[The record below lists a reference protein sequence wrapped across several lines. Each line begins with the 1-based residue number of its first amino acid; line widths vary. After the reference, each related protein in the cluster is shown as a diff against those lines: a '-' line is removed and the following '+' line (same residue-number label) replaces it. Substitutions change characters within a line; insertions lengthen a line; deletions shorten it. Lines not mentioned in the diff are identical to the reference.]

1 MNDMKKNCWLKV
13 VALCAAAVIGVLALL
28 VLVPTS
34 PALMVDSPL
43 TLWSASVD
51 DWGEPA
57 GLRITAYSV
66 GIAMAAAAALIM
78 TAAAAKLCG
87 RSYAEGLVLGLV
99 SGACALVCSHLLFC
113 VVRWG
118 YIINDLGGTAAFLVT
133 FWEGGYTMYGAILG
147 GLLGA
152 FVFAMIRRQPVMSC
166 FDTIVPGMLF
176 LVAAG
181 RYAEQ
186 YTLQGMAS
194 YRAAEA
200 LSMLPFASVGE
211 WGDPMLKVYAYEAIV
226 ALVALGFWLY
236 SFWKKAPAGRAAEN
250 GLIVLSTWQIMME
263 SWRGDELIKFGFVC
277 LNMLMAAAVLV
288 AILVPRIVRTV
299 KAQGWKPWTIARIVI
314 FLAAIGIVIA
324 IEFALD
330 KSDINNT
337 LLYAVMTAAIL
348 GMTASALIGD
358 GRSEAREKGMD

>member
-1 MNDMKKNCWLKV
+1 MNDVTSKKNCLPKLI
-13 VALCAAAVIGVLALL
+13 ALCAAALVGVLALL

-34 PALMVDSPL
+34 PALMVDSPV
-43 TLWSASVD
+43 TLWASGVD
-51 DWGEPA
+51 EWGDPA

-66 GIAMAAAAALIM
+66 CIAVGAALALGVTAVTAKLRGRCPAEGAVLGLAAGAAALV
-78 TAAAAKLCG
+78 G
-87 RSYAEGLVLGLV
+87 
-99 SGACALVCSHLLFC
+99 SHLLFC
-113 VVRWG
+113 VVRWS

-133 FWEGGYTMYGAILG
+133 PWEGGFTMYGAILG

-152 FVFAMIRRQPVMSC
+152 FLFAEVRRQPVMPC
-166 FDTIVPGMLF
+166 FDVLVPGMLV

-181 RYAEQ
+181 RFGEQ
-186 YTLQGMAS
+186 FTLQGVAN

-200 LSMLPFASVGE
+200 LCMLPFAGLGE
-211 WGDPMLKVYAYEAIV
+211 WGDPTLKVYAYEVIV
-226 ALVALGFWLY
+226 AVAALAFWL
-236 SFWKKAPAGRAAEN
+236 WAMCRKAPAGRAAEN

-263 SWRGDELIKFGFVC
+263 SWRGDELIRFGFVC

-299 KAQGWKPWTIARIVI
+299 KAEGWRAWTIARIVV
-314 FLAAIGIVIA
+314 FLATVGIVIA

-337 LLYAVMTAAIL
+337 LLYAVMTAAIV
-348 GMTASALIGD
+348 GMTASVLVGD
-358 GRSEAREKGMD
+358 GRSEA

>member
-1 MNDMKKNCWLKV
+1 MNDMKKNCWPKLI
-13 VALCAAAVIGVLALL
+13 ALCAAAVIGVLALL

-34 PALMVDSPL
+34 PALMVDSPV

-66 GIAMAAAAALIM
+66 YIAVGALLALGL
-78 TAAAAKLCG
+78 TAVMAKLRG
-87 RSYAEGLVLGLV
+87 RCPAEGVALGLT
-99 SGACALVCSHLLFC
+99 SGAFALVCSHLLFC
-113 VVRWG
+113 AVRWG

-133 FWEGGYTMYGAILG
+133 LWEGGYTMYGAILG

-152 FVFAMIRRQPVMSC
+152 FVFAMIRRQPVMPC
-166 FDTIVPGMLF
+166 FDMIVPGMLI

-181 RYAEQ
+181 RFAEQ
-186 YTLQGMAS
+186 FTLQGMAS

-211 WGDPMLKVYAYEAIV
+211 WGDPMLKVYAYEVIV
-226 ALVALGFWLY
+226 AFAAFGFCMWPLCT
-236 SFWKKAPAGRAAEN
+236 KAPAGRAAEN

-299 KAQGWKPWTIARIVI
+299 KAQGWKPWTIARIVL
-314 FLAAIGIVIA
+314 FLAAIGVVIA

-337 LLYAVMTAAIL
+337 LLYAVMTAAII
-348 GMTASALIGD
+348 GMTASVLIGD
-358 GRSEAREKGMD
+358 GRGEA